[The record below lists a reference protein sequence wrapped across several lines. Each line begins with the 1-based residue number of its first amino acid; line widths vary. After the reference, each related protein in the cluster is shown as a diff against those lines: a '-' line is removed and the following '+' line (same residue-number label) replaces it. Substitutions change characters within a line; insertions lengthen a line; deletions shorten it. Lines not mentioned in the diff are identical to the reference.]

1 VVWPQN
7 HSDGFRWFG
16 LKTSG
21 DGFFSLALERVAT
34 VSPGLT
40 SKPVVVFLVEPQ
52 NQCGGGFLG
61 LDLKIDSFDLVIWVS
76 KPSRLRFVGCVTK
89 PTEKGQRGTRVEI

>member
-7 HSDGFRWFG
+7 HSGGFRWFG

-21 DGFFSLALERVAT
+21 DGFFSLALERVAM

-52 NQCGGGFLG
+52 NQCGGGFLD
-61 LDLKIDSFDLVIWVS
+61 LDLKTGSSRLVI
-76 KPSRLRFVGCVTK
+76 
-89 PTEKGQRGTRVEI
+89 